1 MDIIGALYGVGILQG
16 VVLTLVLLF
25 TPSGHRLANTFMAGL
40 VAIITLSLV
49 HSWLIRLGVYLDY
62 PQAWA
67 WLSVLKFAWGPMLY
81 LYGYTLIHHRF
92 HRKQLLH
99 FLPMALLLVFH
110 LGAYHT
116 YTIDQQRLFLQ
127 FFWSPRTDPVLL
139 AAVTE
144 FLPKHWFLWIDWH
157 MQGAMFVFQ
166 LATYGVLLLQQIREY
181 NGRLRHHFSSFE
193 HISLRWLRVLTFI
206 CLGFV
211 ALYLVFNRSQVIL
224 TGYFDTE
231 AITPSLPFL
240 FLVLVIY
247 AIGIAA
253 LFQSTLV
260 RGAEMTLP
268 AVDNRQPLQE
278 KADNRLAEE
287 TTVAVDA
294 IEEPDADENPKYVRS
309 GLSEDVA
316 EDYKQRLL
324 QAMDEHRWYLDCDL
338 TLPELAEHTGL
349 TRHQVSQVINERLNK
364 NFFSFISGYRIER
377 AKALITAP
385 NTRDMPIVELAL
397 EVGFK
402 SKSSFYKAFKKE
414 TGMTPTEFKKG
425 LASSDD
431 ALGNPEVA

>member
-1 MDIIGALYGVGILQG
+1 MDIIGTLYGVGVLQG
-16 VVLTLVLLF
+16 VVLALVLLF

-40 VAIITLSLV
+40 VAIISLSLV

-62 PQAWA
+62 PQTWV

-92 HRKQLLH
+92 HRKQMLH
-99 FLPMALLLVFH
+99 FLPMVLLLVFH

-116 YTIDQQRLFLQ
+116 YTTDQQRLFLQ

-144 FLPKHWFLWIDWH
+144 FLPRHWFLWIDWH
-157 MQGAMFVFQ
+157 MQGALFVFQ

-193 HISLRWLRVLTFI
+193 HISLRWLRILTYI

-211 ALYLVFNRSQVIL
+211 ALYLLFNRSQVIL
-224 TGYFDTE
+224 TGYFDAQ

-260 RGAEMTLP
+260 RGADMTMP
-268 AVDNRQPLQE
+268 IVDNGPPLQE
-278 KADNRLAEE
+278 RPVTHPMEE
-287 TTVAVDA
+287 TAQSDGVD
-294 IEEPDADENPKYVRS
+294 EQDANDSPKYVRS

-316 EDYKQRLL
+316 EDYKHRLL
-324 QAMDEHRWYLDCDL
+324 KAMDEHCWYLDCDL

-377 AKALITAP
+377 AKALIAAP
-385 NTRDMPIVELAL
+385 DTRDMPIVELAL

-414 TGMTPTEFKKG
+414 TGMTPSEFKKELSEEG
-425 LASSDD
+425 G
-431 ALGNPEVA
+431 ALGTPEVV